1 MRWRSIQARKSEG
14 VMGSEIIRLPF
25 KVNDY
30 EFVRKFFH
38 ACWGISRLL
47 LTFPERDG
55 NYKTMTIHYRH
66 SESVPLKQ
74 TVHGVLFSARF
85 VRVMGRMVLRR
96 VLRDACMWHA
106 RKIFRKRNGSK
117 SGEPGM
123 ASAGTSEEGRIEKQE
138 WYSLSELAVIYGVS
152 RRTLGRILKEA
163 ENQGKPVRLY
173 NMTNPENEA
182 NSSRRRPCIRIN
194 RKSLDEYL
202 EARSREGGKE

>member
-1 MRWRSIQARKSEG
+1 
-14 VMGSEIIRLPF
+14 
-25 KVNDY
+25 
-30 EFVRKFFH
+30 
-38 ACWGISRLL
+38 
-47 LTFPERDG
+47 
-55 NYKTMTIHYRH
+55 MTIHYRH

-117 SGEPGM
+117 SGEPG
-123 ASAGTSEEGRIEKQE
+123 IEKQE